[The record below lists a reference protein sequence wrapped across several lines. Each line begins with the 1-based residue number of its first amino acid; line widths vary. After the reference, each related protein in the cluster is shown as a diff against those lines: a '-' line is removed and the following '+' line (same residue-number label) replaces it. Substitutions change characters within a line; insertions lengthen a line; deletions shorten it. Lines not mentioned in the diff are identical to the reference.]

1 MKDQAGIRWFGFI
14 RSLTLGLVVLTMVS
28 CSAAVAPETGE
39 GGEEPV
45 AAEPTAESSGEIVA
59 TFMPTPAPTAAP
71 TALPVLTESRRL
83 NLEWPPKLREGDSGL
98 VKMTLEID
106 DQGNL
111 SPTAQIEGNVVRGET
126 VVIQNLYDTHNV
138 VAEARLDMAGVEISP
153 EGEISEPLRPGQ
165 SATFFWNIHPPQVGR
180 FKGTVWLHLR
190 FIPLN
195 GDEPESRTMIS
206 AQVIDVETVNF
217 LGLGGTPARLLGG
230 VGTLVG
236 SILGLDNV
244 IPWVWGRFRKKSRA
258 SIAR

>member
-1 MKDQAGIRWFGFI
+1 MKNQAGIRWSGFI
-14 RSLTLGLVVLTMVS
+14 RNLTLVLGLLTMVS

-39 GGEEPV
+39 SGEAPA
-45 AAEPTAESSGEIVA
+45 AAEPTAESSGETVA

-153 EGEISEPLRPGQ
+153 DGEISEPLRPGQ
-165 SATFFWNIHPPQVGR
+165 SATFFWNIHPFQVGR

-217 LGLGGTPARLLGG
+217 LGLGGTSARLLGG